1 MDRSNIEKIAQTGED
16 RLLLAK
22 VWDKIIAGQR
32 KNIPSHTCFL
42 SPRELELTRYL
53 FGDLEGLHNFGGHP
67 GSERRMLVYLPDY
80 LDESALMEDDSPVV
94 CLRAEFYHGDSPS
107 HRDFLG
113 ALMNL
118 GIERC
123 TLGDVIIR
131 DNVGYV
137 FATEE
142 IAKFITGELSKVKR
156 TDVRATEVDDVPS
169 GELYKTEDK
178 RIQIQSE
185 RLDAVIAKTYS
196 LSRDDAQMLIKRSL
210 VFVNGK
216 ETLSS
221 SYTPKSGDKISVRGH
236 GRLIYLGF
244 DSTSRKGKLN
254 ATVSVYV

>member
-1 MDRSNIEKIAQTGED
+1 MTQDTE
-16 RLLLAK
+16 LLK
-22 VWDKIIAGQR
+22 KR
-32 KNIPSHTCFL
+32 F
-42 SPRELELTRYL
+42 LELYNKADRGGYFTFTDFLGLSEQSALGELSSKMHPKYL
-53 FGDLEGLHNFGGHP
+53 TFFGGAE
-67 GSERRMLVYLPDY
+67 GAERIMVRFGNPDEIGY
-80 LDESALMEDDSPVV
+80 DEPFPIHCVKIEPLSQKFADKLT
-94 CLRAEFYHGDSPS
+94 

-131 DNVGYV
+131 ENVGYV

-156 TDVRATEVDDVPS
+156 TDVKACEVDDIPS

-185 RLDAVIAKTYS
+185 RIDAVIAKTYS
-196 LSRDDAQMLIKRSL
+196 LSREDAQLLVKKGL
-210 VFVNGK
+210 VFVGGREIN
-216 ETLSS
+216 SS
-221 SYTPKSGDKISVRGH
+221 SYTPKKDDKISVRGY
-236 GRLIYLGF
+236 GRLIYSGF

-254 ATVSVYV
+254 AIVSVYV

>member
-1 MDRSNIEKIAQTGED
+1 MSD
-16 RLLLAK
+16 
-22 VWDKIIAGQR
+22 
-32 KNIPSHTCFL
+32 
-42 SPRELELTRYL
+42 ELELLKKRFRELYEKADRGGYFTFTDFLGLSEQSVFGEVSSKFRHSSVVKFGGATGAERVMIR
-53 FGDLEGLHNFGGHP
+53 FGDA
-67 GSERRMLVYLPDY
+67 
-80 LDESALMEDDSPVV
+80 DEIGYDIPFPIKCVRIEPLAQKFADRLT
-94 CLRAEFYHGDSPS
+94 

-123 TLGDVIIR
+123 TLGDVVIR

-142 IAKFITGELSKVKR
+142 MAKFITGELLRVKR
-156 TDVRATEVDDVPS
+156 TDVRAYEVDDIPS

-185 RLDAVIAKTYS
+185 RLDAVIAKAYS
-196 LSRDDAQMLIKRSL
+196 LSRDDAQALIKRSL

-216 ETLSS
+216 ETTSS
-221 SYTPKSGDKISVRGH
+221 SYTPKPDDKISVRGH
-236 GRLIYLGF
+236 GRLIYRGF

-254 ATVSVYV
+254 AIVSVYI

>member
-1 MDRSNIEKIAQTGED
+1 MSD
-16 RLLLAK
+16 
-22 VWDKIIAGQR
+22 
-32 KNIPSHTCFL
+32 
-42 SPRELELTRYL
+42 ELELLKKRFAELYSKADRGGYFTFTDFL
-53 FGDLEGLHNFGGHP
+53 GLAEQSTLGELVTKFHPSAMTVFGGAD
-67 GSERRMLVYLPDY
+67 GAERVMVRFGNAEEIGY
-80 LDESALMEDDSPVV
+80 DEPFPIRCVKIEPLSQKFADRL
-94 CLRAEFYHGDSPS
+94 S

-142 IAKFITGELSKVKR
+142 IAKFITGELIKVKR
-156 TDVRATEVDDVPS
+156 TDVRAIEVADLPH

-185 RLDAVIAKTYS
+185 RIDAVIAKTYS
-196 LSRDDAQMLIKRSL
+196 LSREDAQALIKRSL
-210 VFVNGK
+210 VFVNGRQIN
-216 ETLSS
+216 SP
-221 SYTPKSGDKISVRGH
+221 SYTPKVDDKISVRGH
-236 GRLIYLGF
+236 GRLIYRGF

-254 ATVSVYV
+254 AIVSVYI

>member
-1 MDRSNIEKIAQTGED
+1 MSD
-16 RLLLAK
+16 
-22 VWDKIIAGQR
+22 
-32 KNIPSHTCFL
+32 
-42 SPRELELTRYL
+42 ELELLKKHFAELYNKADRGGYFTFTDFLGLSEQSALNELTAKFHPRSLTL
-53 FGDLEGLHNFGGHP
+53 FGGAEGAERIMVRFGNPEEIGYEEPFPIHCVKIEP
-67 GSERRMLVYLPDY
+67 LSQKFADKLT
-80 LDESALMEDDSPVV
+80 
-94 CLRAEFYHGDSPS
+94 

-123 TLGDVIIR
+123 TLGDVVIR

-156 TDVRATEVDDVPS
+156 TDVKVCEVDDVPN

-185 RLDAVIAKTYS
+185 RIDAVIAKAYS
-196 LSRDDAQMLIKRSL
+196 LSREDAQLLVKKGL
-210 VFVNGK
+210 VFVGGREIN
-216 ETLSS
+216 SS
-221 SYTPKSGDKISVRGH
+221 SYTPKQDDKISVRGY
-236 GRLIYLGF
+236 GRLIYRGF

-254 ATVSVYV
+254 AIVSVYV